1 MDKPEFA
8 LQALFFIVNSF
19 ALCFLVCLVTRTVKR
34 MEKKLDSTLNFM
46 RWVKSRNDTTYL
58 DMLYRIQ
65 SILVQQEKYEEAG
78 RVKRIIDEELQ
89 TLNEKGE

>member
-1 MDKPEFA
+1 MKGRPKGIHVWSEGKYVGN
-8 LQALFFIVNSF
+8 IM
-19 ALCFLVCLVTRTVKR
+19 VCLVTRTVKR

-65 SILVQQEKYEEAG
+65 SILIREEKYEEAG

>member
-19 ALCFLVCLVTRTVKR
+19 ALCFLVCFVAKTVKR

-65 SILVQQEKYEEAG
+65 SLLIREEKYEEAG
-78 RVKRIIDEELQ
+78 RVKRIIDEELKA
-89 TLNEKGE
+89 LNEKGE

>member
-1 MDKPEFA
+1 
-8 LQALFFIVNSF
+8 
-19 ALCFLVCLVTRTVKR
+19 
-34 MEKKLDSTLNFM
+34 M

-65 SILVQQEKYEEAG
+65 SILIREEKYEEAG